1 MGIMLESASER
12 LCEKGMPHYGS
23 PDKIPAVRLQT
34 LANAGIAAVPFTTG
48 ILIGIGETRLER
60 IESLLAIRSIHEQY
74 GHVQEIIVQ
83 NFRAKAETK
92 MVNAPEPDLN
102 ELLWTIAMARLIFG
116 PTMSVQAPPN
126 LSRAY
131 CRKLCTQASTI
142 GVAYL
147 RSHRTSSIPKPHGHI
162 WMT

>member
-1 MGIMLESASER
+1 
-12 LCEKGMPHYGS
+12 MPHYGS

-116 PTMSVQAPPN
+116 PTMSVQLTELESGRTAAN
-126 LSRAY
+126 CARG
-131 CRKLCTQASTI
+131 I
-142 GVAYL
+142 NDWGGV
-147 RSHRTSSIPKPHGHI
+147 SPVTPTSSIPNPMATSG
-162 WMT
+162 